1 MEPTM
6 GDRPMSTDE
15 DAIASI
21 VASMTLD
28 EKIGQ
33 MTLVNGGGGW
43 IPEELADGVRS
54 GRVGAVLNDID
65 VAVVNELQRLA
76 VEESRLGIP
85 LLIGRDVIHGFRTVF
100 PIPLGQAAAW
110 HPQLVEQ
117 AARVAAHEAAASGV
131 NWTFAPMIDVSR
143 DPRWGRIA
151 ESLGEDP
158 VLAGALGAAMVRG
171 FQGEALHRPGAIAAC
186 AKHFAGYGTSESG
199 RDYNSTNVPLNEL
212 RNVYLPPFQAAVAA
226 GAASLMT
233 SFSDI
238 DGIPATAHT
247 MLLRDILR
255 GEWDFDGFV
264 VSDWD
269 SVHQLQV
276 HGLTEND
283 LESAAAAIGA
293 GVDME
298 MASSTYASHLPA
310 LLAAGRVSIEQID
323 AMVANILR
331 IKRRLGLFDSAH
343 TDPAL
348 FPPIGAPAHLATAY
362 EAAVESLVLLKNDHH
377 RLPLNATELDAVAV
391 IGPLADDGYQQLG
404 TWTFD
409 GDASLSRTCLAAIR
423 EVAEQHDLTVH
434 AAPGVASTL
443 SRARDG
449 FAEAVEAAARADA
462 VIMMLGEDAILS
474 GEAHCRA
481 DIRLPGAQ
489 EALIDAVADT
499 GKPIVLV
506 VMAGRPL
513 VLAPVLGI
521 VDAVLY
527 AWHPGSMGG
536 PAIADVLFGRRSPT
550 GKLPVTFPRMVG
562 QVPIYYA
569 HKHTGRPPTDEQ
581 VTLIDDID
589 PRAPQLSVG
598 NVSYHLDAG
607 ASPQFPFGFGLS
619 YTSFGY
625 DDIVLN
631 CDEIG
636 LDDTLEVSASVTNTG
651 HRTGTEIV
659 QLYVRDLVG
668 SLTRPVRE
676 LKGFR
681 RVTLQPGESQR
692 VSFRLDAASL
702 AFYTRDGTVA
712 AEPGEFHVW
721 IGGSAE
727 AELQAGFRLTAA
739 TGSARS

>member
-323 AMVANILR
+323 ATVANILR
-331 IKRRLGLFDSAH
+331 IKRRLACS
-343 TDPAL
+343 TPRT
-348 FPPIGAPAHLATAY
+348 PI
-362 EAAVESLVLLKNDHH
+362 
-377 RLPLNATELDAVAV
+377 
-391 IGPLADDGYQQLG
+391 
-404 TWTFD
+404 
-409 GDASLSRTCLAAIR
+409 
-423 EVAEQHDLTVH
+423 
-434 AAPGVASTL
+434 
-443 SRARDG
+443 
-449 FAEAVEAAARADA
+449 
-462 VIMMLGEDAILS
+462 
-474 GEAHCRA
+474 
-481 DIRLPGAQ
+481 
-489 EALIDAVADT
+489 
-499 GKPIVLV
+499 
-506 VMAGRPL
+506 
-513 VLAPVLGI
+513 
-521 VDAVLY
+521 
-527 AWHPGSMGG
+527 
-536 PAIADVLFGRRSPT
+536 RRC
-550 GKLPVTFPRMVG
+550 FPRSVRRRIS
-562 QVPIYYA
+562 Q
-569 HKHTGRPPTDEQ
+569 PPTK
-581 VTLIDDID
+581 
-589 PRAPQLSVG
+589 
-598 NVSYHLDAG
+598 
-607 ASPQFPFGFGLS
+607 
-619 YTSFGY
+619 
-625 DDIVLN
+625 
-631 CDEIG
+631 
-636 LDDTLEVSASVTNTG
+636 
-651 HRTGTEIV
+651 
-659 QLYVRDLVG
+659 
-668 SLTRPVRE
+668 RPW
-676 LKGFR
+676 K
-681 RVTLQPGESQR
+681 
-692 VSFRLDAASL
+692 AW
-702 AFYTRDGTVA
+702 YC
-712 AEPGEFHVW
+712 
-721 IGGSAE
+721 
-727 AELQAGFRLTAA
+727 
-739 TGSARS
+739 